1 MKYISLKS
9 NFILLICIGLCVCC
23 SKIHQR
29 ADKVTDFVKQHG
41 EEDFSIFDGV
51 YSMFYRGSQDS
62 LYLLGGIIPGQQGDY
77 ESSAATNIYYNISD
91 FAIVKLVRARDGC
104 IDSTYTNVDSTY
116 INNLARMFVDL
127 DIYEIRMDPMG
138 RIIIQIDEQPQSLVI
153 RFDNDSIKKKWNKEC
168 NWEKISD
175 NWYVP
180 IF

>member
-1 MKYISLKS
+1 MLTKLLISLS
-9 NFILLICIGLCVCC
+9 NMEK
-23 SKIHQR
+23 KI
-29 ADKVTDFVKQHG
+29 
-41 EEDFSIFDGV
+41 
-51 YSMFYRGSQDS
+51 
-62 LYLLGGIIPGQQGDY
+62 
-77 ESSAATNIYYNISD
+77 
-91 FAIVKLVRARDGC
+91 
-104 IDSTYTNVDSTY
+104 NVDSTY
-116 INNLARMFVDL
+116 INNLARRFVDL